1 MPAGTFSNSMLWIS
15 FFATSWIQDAIEA
28 LDYMQKEKYIYFGAL
43 ADSSSGEINNKK
55 HKITKW
61 GPMKN

>member
-1 MPAGTFSNSMLWIS
+1 MLWIS

-28 LDYMQKEKYIYFGAL
+28 LDYMQKEKDIYFGAL